1 MKTSYTIRHFGTG
14 GLLDTETREDE
25 DGFLTIAELL
35 RNAIGRTTAADGDRI
50 EISVEPV
57 DDDEPAQDTGA

>member
-1 MKTSYTIRHFGTG
+1 MKTSYTIRHFGKG
-14 GLLDTETREDE
+14 GLLDTENVEDE
-25 DGFLTIAELL
+25 DGLLTIAQLL

-57 DDDEPAQDTGA
+57 DDESEQDAGA